1 MVLESVKI
9 YELETSTVHLDSTL
23 FHVYGDYQ
31 TDEDKSTE
39 KNYKNYLW
47 IFERWTTRPKTIYD
61 IFNLYKPSICMI
73 VDKN

>member
-47 IFERWTTRPKTIYD
+47 IFER
-61 IFNLYKPSICMI
+61 
-73 VDKN
+73 